1 MKLDNNYYFFN
12 LNFFLVIFSSLDY
25 EYVASSIILFRNI
38 FIENILMRNKLL
50 SILYYINF
58 DSRKNSCAILSLL
71 KQKKKKYSTNIR
83 VKLILTFLRAIKL
96 LLNDCSAKT
105 LYFFNGGYIDKN
117 FSRNSPEKVG
127 QKRRGKREVLNKCL
141 PRNRKSGW
149 PRGYEIFTRWL
160 VRNFLGGSWS
170 EWVDSQKS
178 LDKTTIVRFDAS
190 GIVRYIVRLPIGNG
204 EMCAA
209 KNIVAETC
217 VSFEKL
223 YFRSRIL

>member
-105 LYFFNGGYIDKN
+105 LYFFNGAISIKI
-117 FSRNSPEKVG
+117 F
-127 QKRRGKREVLNKCL
+127 REIL
-141 PRNRKSGW
+141 PRRSG
-149 PRGYEIFTRWL
+149 
-160 VRNFLGGSWS
+160 
-170 EWVDSQKS
+170 K
-178 LDKTTIVRFDAS
+178 K
-190 GIVRYIVRLPIGNG
+190 G
-204 EMCAA
+204 EESV
-209 KNIVAETC
+209 K
-217 VSFEKL
+217 F
-223 YFRSRIL
+223 

>member
-1 MKLDNNYYFFN
+1 MNTWHLQLSYFEIFLSKIFWCEINYYR
-12 LNFFLVIFSSLDY
+12 Y
-25 EYVASSIILFRNI
+25 CIILI
-38 FIENILMRNKLL
+38 
-50 SILYYINF
+50 SIPEKIAAQFYHF
-58 DSRKNSCAILSLL
+58 WS
-71 KQKKKKYSTNIR
+71 KKKKNIQQTFE
-83 VKLILTFLRAIKL
+83 LILTFLRAIKL
-96 LLNDCSAKT
+96 LSNDCSAKT

-223 YFRSRIL
+223 YFSFAHFIRNERETLIERSKRIYI

>member
-1 MKLDNNYYFFN
+1 MNLQLSYLTKYF
-12 LNFFLVIFSSLDY
+12 Y
-25 EYVASSIILFRNI
+25 RKY
-38 FIENILMRNKLL
+38 ILMRNKLL

-58 DSRKNSCAILSLL
+58 DSRKNSNFITFEA
-71 KQKKKKYSTNIR
+71 KKKKKKKKYSTNIR

-96 LLNDCSAKT
+96 LSNDCSAKT

>member
-71 KQKKKKYSTNIR
+71 KQKKKKNFTNIR

-96 LLNDCSAKT
+96 LSNDCSAKT
-105 LYFFNGGYIDKN
+105 LYFFNGAISIKI
-117 FSRNSPEKVG
+117 F
-127 QKRRGKREVLNKCL
+127 REIL
-141 PRNRKSGW
+141 PRRSG
-149 PRGYEIFTRWL
+149 
-160 VRNFLGGSWS
+160 
-170 EWVDSQKS
+170 K
-178 LDKTTIVRFDAS
+178 K
-190 GIVRYIVRLPIGNG
+190 G
-204 EMCAA
+204 EESV
-209 KNIVAETC
+209 K
-217 VSFEKL
+217 F
-223 YFRSRIL
+223 